1 MRVEAIRIYGTET
14 KAARYGA
21 PPDRKLLAG
30 CAVFPALSIVAN
42 AKALD
47 AAI

>member
-1 MRVEAIRIYGTET
+1 MNSGTAQT
-14 KAARYGA
+14 IADGGCA
-21 PPDRKLLAG
+21 RKLLAG